1 MRTSNISM
9 RLGLLLETKGI
20 SQKELSRISGVS
32 DSNIS
37 RVIRGQWNLSS
48 DSIIKIVDATNVSPS
63 WLLGYGDDEDMDNF
77 E

>member
-1 MRTSNISM
+1 MRTSNISL

-63 WLLGYGDDEDMDNF
+63 WLLGYGDDEDM
-77 E
+77 ERM

>member
-1 MRTSNISM
+1 MRTSNISL
-9 RLGLLLETKGI
+9 RLGLLLETKGM

-48 DSIIKIVDATNVSPS
+48 DSIIKIVDATNISPS
-63 WLLGYGDDEDMDNF
+63 WLLGYGDDEDM
-77 E
+77 ERM

>member
-1 MRTSNISM
+1 MRTSNISL

-20 SQKELSRISGVS
+20 SQKELSKISGVS

-63 WLLGYGDDEDMDNF
+63 WLLGYGDDEDM
-77 E
+77 ERM

>member
-1 MRTSNISM
+1 MRKSNISL

-63 WLLGYGDDEDMDNF
+63 WLLGYGDDEDM
-77 E
+77 ERM

>member
-1 MRTSNISM
+1 MRTSNISL
-9 RLGLLLETKGI
+9 RLGLLLETKGM

-63 WLLGYGDDEDMDNF
+63 WLLGYGDDEDM
-77 E
+77 ERM